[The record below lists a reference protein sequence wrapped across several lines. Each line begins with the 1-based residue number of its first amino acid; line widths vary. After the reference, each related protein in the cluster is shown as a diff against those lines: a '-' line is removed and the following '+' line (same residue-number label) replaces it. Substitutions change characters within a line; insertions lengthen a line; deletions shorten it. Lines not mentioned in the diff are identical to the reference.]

1 MVYEEFANACRE
13 EGPDGLPRLSMCS
26 MFNSTSGQKMDC
38 MYGYEYDRK
47 DYEWTIPSQFDW
59 VCTKSTYGT
68 DALTLYAVGNAVGT
82 IMFGQAADK

>member
-1 MVYEEFANACRE
+1 
-13 EGPDGLPRLSMCS
+13 
-26 MFNSTSGQKMDC
+26 MDC